1 MYFSRV
7 RLVSQGLDH
16 QRLIQNLSES
26 AYAEHR
32 LLWRLFPDDP
42 EADRDFLF
50 RRDSLPEQGL
60 FHSPVRPLFYMVSR
74 RQPVAIPGLLR
85 VESKEYRPT
94 LSAGDRLAF
103 GLRVNPVVTRD
114 GKRHDVV
121 IDARKRIERE
131 GGEMENKAA
140 LVAEH
145 GLAWLEKRAEK
156 HGFAVS
162 ASSTRV
168 EGYLQH
174 RLPTSERKGQHI
186 RFSTLD
192 YVGVL
197 TVTDPER
204 FAHALFT
211 GIGPAKAFG
220 CGMLLVKRA

>member
-7 RLVSQGLDH
+7 RFVSQGLDH

-32 LLWRLFPDDP
+32 LLWGLFPDDP

-50 RRDSLPEQGL
+50 RRDALPEHDR
-60 FHSPVRPLFYMVSR
+60 FHSPVRPLFYLVSR
-74 RQPVAIPGLLR
+74 RQPMTTPGLLR
-85 VESKEYRPT
+85 VESREYRPA
-94 LSAGDRLAF
+94 LSAGDRLSF
-103 GLRVNPVVTRD
+103 SLRVNPVVTRD
-114 GKRHDVV
+114 GKRRDVV
-121 IDARKRIERE
+121 MDARKRIERE
-131 GGEMENKAA
+131 GGEM
-140 LVAEH
+140 VARAVLMEQQ

-156 HGFAVS
+156 HGFSVS

-174 RLPTSERKGQHI
+174 RFIRKGQDI

-192 YVGVL
+192 YVGIL